1 MYFIKAELA
10 DGITIRS
17 EITGENVYCT
27 CPKCGAEVP
36 VDLGAAVTEDGLD
49 LYGTSVFCEACAKA
63 FHAESYMDKLF
74 GQKEAAPDA
83 VNIKSGKAELVNT
96 PASASILPDGQE
108 DCKR

>member
-10 DGITIRS
+10 EGITFRS

-63 FHAESYMDKLF
+63 FHAE
-74 GQKEAAPDA
+74 QAEAALCADA
-83 VNIKSGKAELVNT
+83 RSSRIFHR
-96 PASASILPDGQE
+96 
-108 DCKR
+108 KRFPERRDDHADSKRHPLD